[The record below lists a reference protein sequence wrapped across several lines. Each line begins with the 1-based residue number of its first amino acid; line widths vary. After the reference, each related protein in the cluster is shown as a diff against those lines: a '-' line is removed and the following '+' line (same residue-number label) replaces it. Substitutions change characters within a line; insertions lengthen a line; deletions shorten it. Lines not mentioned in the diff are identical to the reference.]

1 MMKRKGRGRGKVG
14 NEERKRRRRAAK
26 TGGEK
31 RNIIP
36 NTIQPLREKI
46 FYLRVIN
53 CIESLLNEK
62 LNI

>member
-1 MMKRKGRGRGKVG
+1 MKKGRGDEVSEDR
-14 NEERKRRRRAAK
+14 
-26 TGGEK
+26 GEK